1 MFYNLIAEPKP
12 IQFLKGVGPSRA
24 KAFHK
29 TGIFHDVDLLFYFP
43 RSYVNRS
50 SLLTIKQV
58 YGKILKDNFFIQEP
72 NSLDFKEEVTILGKV
87 VEKEI
92 RTTRDRKKYLVVKIQ
107 DFNGDFANL
116 IYWQYPD
123 YYEKYFEINQF
134 YIIYGIA
141 ELGIHNEI
149 TFHHPETERFDQAEQ
164 FELQKGTTIPIY
176 PLNSYF
182 KSAKINNRILRK
194 IISESLKESLHK
206 IEDILSNEIIKQ
218 LGYKDLH
225 YTIEN
230 LHFPQNPSEIP
241 KLFERFKFTEALVF
255 EIFLAL
261 NRQNQKLHSKAPI
274 FDTSK
279 SIIKEFHSSLQFELT
294 NDQKKVIKQ
303 IFDDLKSG
311 KPMNRLLQ
319 GDVGSGKTI
328 VAIFAMLLAKANN
341 FQSAIM
347 APTEILAEQHYLTL
361 KNLLKDFPIHIEL
374 VVGSQ
379 NAKHRNS
386 VAKQISDYKV
396 DIIVG
401 THALFEG
408 NLEFARLG
416 LVIVD
421 EQHRFGVEQR
431 SRLRELAAKSLGN
444 GFLPHLLVMSATP
457 IPRTLA
463 MTLYG
468 DLDVSTIKELPQGRK
483 PIITKI
489 VYESNLD
496 KMYEFIRKQI
506 KKGRQAYFV
515 YPLIE
520 KSEKIDIKSASEHW
534 ELLQNEIFPEF
545 RCGLLHGRMKAEEKE
560 ETMQRFKRGEYNILV
575 STTVIEV
582 GIDVPN
588 ATIMVIENAER
599 FGLSQ
604 LHQLRGRVGRG
615 SIQSYCFLVTD
626 DKYNSSMQKTLAT
639 DSESKSV
646 VVRLKTMESTT
657 DGFQIAEVDLQLRGP
672 GDILGKQQS
681 GLPPFKYI
689 NLAYDGEIISTARKV
704 AFEILKY
711 DPNFTKHQKLKK
723 FLDLKMTDKNY
734 FGVG

>member
-1 MFYNLIAEPKP
+1 MFYNLVAEPKP
-12 IQFLKGVGPSRA
+12 IQYLKGVGPARA

-29 TGIFHDVDLLFYFP
+29 TGILYDIDLLFYFP
-43 RSYVNRS
+43 RSYINRS

-58 YGKILKDNFFIQEP
+58 YGKILKDNFFVQDT
-72 NSLDFKEEVTILGKV
+72 NSFDFKEEVTIIGKV
-87 VEKEI
+87 IEKEI
-92 RTTRDRKKYLVVKIQ
+92 RTTRDKKKYLVVKIQ
-107 DFNGDFANL
+107 DFNGDVANL
-116 IYWQYPD
+116 IYWQYTE
-123 YYEKYFEINQF
+123 YYEKSFDVNKF

-141 ELGIHNEI
+141 DLGIHNEI

-164 FELQKGTTIPIY
+164 HELQKGTTIPIY

-182 KSAKINNRILRK
+182 KTVKINNRILRK
-194 IISESLKESLHK
+194 IISESLKNSLNK
-206 IEDILSNEIIKQ
+206 IEDILPKDLITRLE
-218 LGYKDLH
+218 YKELH

-230 LHFPQNPSEIP
+230 IHFPQNPAEVP
-241 KLFERFKFTEALVF
+241 KLLERFKFTEALVL
-255 EIFLAL
+255 EIFLGL
-261 NRQNQKLHSKAPI
+261 NRKNQKLYSRAPI
-274 FDTSK
+274 LDTS
-279 SIIKEFHSSLQFELT
+279 SPIVKEFHSSLQFELT

-303 IFDDLKSG
+303 IFDDLRSG

-328 VAIFAMLLAKANN
+328 VAIFAMLIAKANN

-347 APTEILAEQHYLTL
+347 APTEILAEQHYLTI
-361 KNLLKDFPIHIEL
+361 KNLLRNFPIQIEL

-379 NAKHRNS
+379 GSKHRNS
-386 VAKQISDYKV
+386 VSKKINEHKV

-416 LVIVD
+416 LIIID

-468 DLDVSTIKELPQGRK
+468 DLDISTIKELPKGRK
-483 PIITKI
+483 SIITKV
-489 VYESNLD
+489 VYENNID
-496 KMYEFIRKQI
+496 RMYEFIRTQI
-506 KKGRQAYFV
+506 NNGRQAYFV

-534 ELLQNEIFPEF
+534 KLLQYEIFPEF
-545 RCGLLHGRMKAEEKE
+545 RCGLLHGRMKSDEKE
-560 ETMQRFKRGEYNILV
+560 QTMLKFKNGEYHILV

-615 SIQSYCFLVTD
+615 TFQSYCFLVTSE
-626 DKYNSSMQKTLAT
+626 KYNTALTKPIAP

-646 VVRLKTMESTT
+646 FVRLKTMESTT
-657 DGFQIAEVDLQLRGP
+657 DGFQIAEVDLKLRGP

-689 NLAYDGEIISTARKV
+689 NLASDGEIISKARKI
-704 AFEILKY
+704 AFEILST
-711 DPNFTKHQKLKK
+711 DPNFSKHQKLKR
-723 FLDLKMTDKNY
+723 FLDQKMNDKKY
-734 FGVG
+734 YGIG